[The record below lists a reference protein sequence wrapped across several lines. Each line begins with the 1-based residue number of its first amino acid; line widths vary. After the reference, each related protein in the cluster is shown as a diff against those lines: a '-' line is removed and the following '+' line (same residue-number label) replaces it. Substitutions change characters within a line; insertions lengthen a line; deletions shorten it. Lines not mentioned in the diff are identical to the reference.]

1 MAIYQKV
8 IKHGLLVT
16 ANGTVNADVAIN
28 GETIAA
34 IGLNLAGDQAIDAT
48 GCYVIPG
55 GVDNHVH
62 LQLPMGELVSADSFT
77 TGTMAAACGG
87 TTTIIDF
94 ATPQPGQAM
103 LAALANRRAEADGQV
118 AIDYSLHM
126 TIPTW
131 HGADAARLT
140 EIPQVMEAG
149 CATFKMY
156 QAYAG
161 YILDDEALFRA
172 LQLVGKAGGRVV
184 LHAETGPILE
194 MLRTQA
200 LAAGH
205 TEPIWHERTRPARL
219 EATAVQRA
227 AELAHLAQCPLFI
240 FHIGCAEAVAA
251 IVAARQRSVDLQAES
266 CPQYLLLNAEEH
278 LGGPDGYLN
287 VCAPPLR
294 NKDHQA
300 AIWQALQDD
309 ALQVVSTDHCP
320 WTKAQKVQPDFTT
333 IPGGVPGIEARLS
346 LVHHFGVNQ
355 GRLSLQRWV
364 EVCCTNPA
372 RWMGLTRKG
381 LLAPGYD
388 ADLVIFD
395 PERQKSINS
404 SWLHEA
410 AGWTPYEGMTVTG
423 WPRTVLLRGKVV
435 VEEEQYI
442 GQAGDGRFV
451 VRK

>member
-1 MAIYQKV
+1 MSTYQKV
-8 IKHGLLVT
+8 IKNGLLIT
-16 ANGTVNADVAIN
+16 GDGAFNADLAIN

-34 IGLNLAGDQAIDAT
+34 IGANLAGEQTIDAT
-48 GCYVIPG
+48 DCYVIPG

-62 LQLPMGELVSADSFT
+62 LQLPMGELVSTDSFT
-77 TGTMAAACGG
+77 SGTIAAACGG

-94 ATPQPGQAM
+94 ATPQPEQTM
-103 LAALANRRAEADGQV
+103 LDALAKRRAEADGNV

-140 EIPQVMEAG
+140 EIPQVIAAG

-161 YILDDEALFRA
+161 YILDDEALFRSF
-172 LQLVGKAGGRVV
+172 QLVGKAGGRVV
-184 LHAETGPILE
+184 LHAETGPVLE
-194 MLRTQA
+194 MLRAQA

-205 TEPIWHERTRPARL
+205 TAPLWHERTRPARL
-219 EATAVQRA
+219 EATAVHRA

-240 FHIGCAEAVAA
+240 FHIGCAEAVQA
-251 IVAARQRSVDLQAES
+251 IVAARQQGVNLQAES
-266 CPQYLLLNAEEH
+266 CPQYLLLNADEH
-278 LGGPDGYLN
+278 LGGPEGYLN
-287 VCAPPLR
+287 ICAPPLR
-294 NKDHQA
+294 AQEHQT
-300 AIWQALQDD
+300 AIWQALAGD

-320 WTKAQKVQPDFTT
+320 WTRAEKVQPDFTT
-333 IPGGVPGIEARLS
+333 IPGGVPSIEARLS

-364 EVCCTNPA
+364 QVCCTNPA

-388 ADLVIFD
+388 ADLVLFD
-395 PERQKSINS
+395 PQRQKTIS
-404 SWLHEA
+404 SFSLHEE
-410 AGWTPYEGMTVTG
+410 AGWTPYEGMPVTG

-435 VEEEQYI
+435 VADEVYM
-442 GQAGDGRFV
+442 GQAGDGEFV
-451 VRK
+451 ARI